1 MAGRSSGVEVAE
13 GALVMDDASWGMAK
27 TPAARARMA
36 TVYFILLV

>member
-1 MAGRSSGVEVAE
+1 VTA
-13 GALVMDDASWGMAK
+13 GALVMEEAWGMAK